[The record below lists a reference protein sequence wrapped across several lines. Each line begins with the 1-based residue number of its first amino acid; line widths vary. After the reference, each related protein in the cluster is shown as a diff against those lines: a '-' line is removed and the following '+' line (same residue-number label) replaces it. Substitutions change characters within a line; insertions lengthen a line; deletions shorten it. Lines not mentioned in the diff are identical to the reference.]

1 MTMSTRRSVADM
13 SPLGRFIYDRM
24 IELKLSQKALAEKT
38 GISANAIRSI
48 QYGGRAKNETLAKLA
63 QALEVPEDKLFRLYR
78 GKPATY
84 DDLFERVYDLLL
96 STQLPPQEVGP
107 VSYRLVQELESAYIF

>member
-1 MTMSTRRSVADM
+1 MSTRRSVADM

-24 IELKLSQKALAEKT
+24 IELKMSQKALAEKT

-78 GKPATY
+78 GKPATC
-84 DDLFERVYDLLL
+84 DDLFERVYHLLL
-96 STQLPPQEVGP
+96 STTQLPPQEVGP